1 MTATDCVI
9 QHFKVGINFDIP
21 TISAGFTRCYFEDN
35 DIGIKFED
43 NGDDVRCTLSLTDC
57 KFYQHSHA
65 ALVMNDMVKVDIHGA
80 RTHISKTG
88 FGSFCTAGKSDAANG
103 SIHLN
108 CGPHLHFHL
117 PLSHCLFS
125 ENDLNFENRQHEEI
139 WRRNIQLENLAY
151 RHEQLFGTSQVFR
164 EQPPPDVLEQY
175 EGKHD
180 WFKYMGAHPIDFDK
194 EIDIPYQIPKYNN
207 GILQLSSKKN
217 KKTCVANELC
227 NIDIKSLYQDQ
238 GYEVLGFVFN
248 TDEHDKSGE
257 HWFSMLVDFVGKTTS
272 PQYKGPSILYY
283 DSAGVKGGKIL
294 KEISALIKRIQ
305 EEFLSITGERI
316 ELAYNKQQHQFKNTE
331 CGVYCLYFLTS
342 LLDGTSLQEY
352 MELNP
357 DDKYIEQYRDV
368 YFNKV

>member
-1 MTATDCVI
+1 MPKKSRKSSQCSPISEGDKDSCLSTDILKKIYNV
-9 QHFKVGINFDIP
+9 FFDKQPKNMSVKKMKEEIVKQMEQMFNCNQEACLLK
-21 TISAGFTRCYFEDN
+21 IDSLKY
-35 DIGIKFED
+35 
-43 NGDDVRCTLSLTDC
+43 SLTPSEYDEMIDSF
-57 KFYQHSHA
+57 KPLMPQEWHKNKNTW
-65 ALVMNDMVKVDIHGA
+65 LN
-80 RTHISKTG
+80 TH
-88 FGSFCTAGKSDAANG
+88 
-103 SIHLN
+103 
-108 CGPHLHFHL
+108 
-117 PLSHCLFS
+117 
-125 ENDLNFENRQHEEI
+125 
-139 WRRNIQLENLAY
+139 NID
-151 RHEQLFGTSQVFR
+151 
-164 EQPPPDVLEQY
+164 DVLEQY

-194 EIDIPYQIPKYNN
+194 EIDTPYQNPRHNN

-294 KEISALIKRIQ
+294 KEISALIQRIQ
-305 EEFLSITGERI
+305 EEFLSITGERM

-352 MELNP
+352 MELKP